1 MGRAQWLT
9 LILLLVAA
17 HAAAS
22 PPRHVNPEEVAL
34 GRSELQVLSSAY
46 SLLAD
51 FFSAESYTPLNL
63 SRAYL
68 EQARR
73 LAAAGRI
80 EGSAALLSM
89 LSTELTV
96 EVEPK
101 NAWVGS
107 TVRVT
112 GKLTSLGVPLS
123 SKKIAV
129 AVGGSIVGSTL
140 TDESGSFTYQLRLP
154 YVYRRSL
161 AVGALYL
168 PEANDARVYR
178 PASNSTEIY
187 LLYETPKLSV
197 RVQPPVALPGDRVKI
212 EVVADRPGLLVEV
225 WVFRTI
231 QRVSLKGETTI
242 VEVEVPTEASEGV
255 YRVLTASTPN
265 GTLGPASAEATLTV
279 RKLDPKLNVTVVTV
293 PPFIA
298 LPFPARF
305 TVCAEGWNETSP
317 SYRVKLSLAGA
328 VFEVESQQVCTTL
341 EARAPPLAPTGSSLV
356 EIIVTPTSPRYRP
369 VRAEAQTFIVNL
381 LLLIPAIGLLP
392 SLIFLAKPRGS
403 RVETPHPSP
412 LPSEP
417 QRELEE
423 PYSLKLKS
431 ADPVVNEYL
440 AGLRIVEKATGVLL
454 KPSHTI
460 SEYLQLVKP
469 KLGGAAKLFATL
481 SELAEARLYGG
492 LEVPPESVKA
502 LREQLDKLLGVSP

>member
-1 MGRAQWLT
+1 MSRAQWLT

-22 PPRHVNPEEVAL
+22 PPRHINPEEVAP
-34 GRSELQVLSSAY
+34 GRSELQVLSSSY
-46 SLLAD
+46 SLLME

-63 SRAYL
+63 THAYL

-73 LAAAGRI
+73 LAVKGRI
-80 EGSAALLSM
+80 GDLAALLGM

-101 NAWVGS
+101 SAWVGS
-107 TVRVT
+107 TVTVT

-123 SKKIAV
+123 GKKIVIA
-129 AVGGSIVGSTL
+129 ASGSIVGSAL

-161 AVGALYL
+161 AVSVLYL

-178 PASNSTEIY
+178 PASSSTEIY
-187 LLYETPKLSV
+187 LLYEAPKLSM

-212 EVVADRPGLLVEV
+212 EVIADRPGLLVEI
-225 WVFRTI
+225 WVFSTI
-231 QRVSLKGETTI
+231 RRVSLEGETTI

-255 YRVLTASTPN
+255 YRVLAAPVLN

-279 RKLDPKLNVTVVTV
+279 RKFDPKLNVTV
-293 PPFIA
+293 PPFIV

-305 TVCAEGWNETSP
+305 TVCAEGWNGTPP
-317 SYRVKLSLAGA
+317 SYRVNLSLAGA
-328 VFEVESQQVCTTL
+328 SFEVESQQVCTTL
-341 EARAPPLAPTGSSLV
+341 EATAPLLTPTGSSRV
-356 EIIVTPTSPRYRP
+356 EIIVTPTSSRYRP
-369 VRAEAQTFIVNL
+369 ARAEAQTFIVNS
-381 LLLIPAIGLLP
+381 LLLIPAMGLLTP
-392 SLIFLAKPRGS
+392 LVFLAKLRN
-403 RVETPHPSP
+403 RVETPHPPPPP
-412 LPSEP
+412 LPSEL

-440 AGLRIVEKATGVLL
+440 VGLRMVEKATGVLL
-454 KPSHTI
+454 KPSYTI
-460 SEYLQLVKP
+460 SEYLQLVEP
-469 KLGGAAKLFATL
+469 KLGEAAKLFVSL
-481 SELAEARLYGG
+481 SGLAEARFYGG
-492 LEVPPESVKA
+492 LEVLPESAKA
-502 LREQLDKLLGVSP
+502 LREHLGELLGVSP